1 MFNAVLYSSTD
12 CFKSVIIKVSLEH
25 IAEGYEVFDKS
36 DYANKLP
43 SNAHIVATY
52 AETLLQFYRT
62 KELIFW
68 TAYSLVYQRNGLWSV
83 SAN

>member
-12 CFKSVIIKVSLEH
+12 CFKSVIIKVSLEP

-52 AETLLQFYRT
+52 VQLMRKPYYYSFI
-62 KELIFW
+62 KPGNWFSELH
-68 TAYSLVYQRNGLWSV
+68 TV
-83 SAN
+83 